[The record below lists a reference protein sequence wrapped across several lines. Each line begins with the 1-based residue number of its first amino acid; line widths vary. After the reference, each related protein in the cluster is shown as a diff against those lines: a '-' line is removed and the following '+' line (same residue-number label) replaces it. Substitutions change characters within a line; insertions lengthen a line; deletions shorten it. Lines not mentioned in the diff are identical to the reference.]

1 MSTAIT
7 PAAPSA
13 AVPAREDAAPAA
25 PEAEPEVK
33 PVGELPSEAVTDDSV
48 RQWQP
53 VCRLDDLE
61 PMWGEAALIDGTQI
75 ALVRLH
81 EDAVRAVSQWDPFA
95 RANVM
100 SRGIVGSKAGRP
112 TIASPIHKQSYDLE
126 TGQCLSEEGL
136 TLRSYPVRVVEGTVE
151 VHV

>member
-7 PAAPSA
+7 PAAPSSA
-13 AVPAREDAAPAA
+13 ATAREAAPSAA
-25 PEAEPEVK
+25 PEDEPEVK
-33 PVGELPSEAVTDDSV
+33 VAGGLPSKASTDGSV

-61 PMWGEAALIDGTQI
+61 PMWGEAALIDGIQI

-81 EDAVRAVSQWDPFA
+81 EDSVRAVSQWDPCA

-136 TLRSYPVRVVEGTVE
+136 TLRSYPVRVVQGTVE